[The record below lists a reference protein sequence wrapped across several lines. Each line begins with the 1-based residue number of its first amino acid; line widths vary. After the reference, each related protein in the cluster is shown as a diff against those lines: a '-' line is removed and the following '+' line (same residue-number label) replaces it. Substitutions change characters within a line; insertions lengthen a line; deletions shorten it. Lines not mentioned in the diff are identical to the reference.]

1 MSVEETVRPQS
12 GTQLDTAGRPP
23 LKQYVPYRKVSV
35 GTLAGALTII
45 LVWLVNTFVLV
56 GDNALTGEV
65 ASALTT
71 VLTFLV
77 SYMVPEA

>member
-1 MSVEETVRPQS
+1 MSVDKRIQPHPGQS
-12 GTQLDTAGRPP
+12 PNSAGRASPN
-23 LKQYVPYRKVSV
+23 KYVPYKKVSA

-45 LVWLVNTFVLV
+45 LVWLVNSFVLV
-56 GDNALTGEV
+56 GDHALTGEV

-71 VLTFLV
+71 VLTFVV